1 MNTSAAVCAKV
12 TISHE
17 AHVECFHAQCI
28 ILIQFYDSL
37 NNFLNLISF
46 LFHTEIVM
54 EKIAVDILHISSPH
68 KISVRL
74 SDHREQYYHFRREL
88 EVSCTESFLNGTL
101 LSLPLETACPDQQ
114 CLVRLTSSWQRAVI
128 LQLEQVSN
136 ISIHS
141 VPPEFL
147 SKMFFLS
154 LDFKE
159 SRTLK
164 HRILG
169 KGRLILDNVIHLIF
183 SYLYKF
189 FI

>member
-1 MNTSAAVCAKV
+1 M
-12 TISHE
+12 
-17 AHVECFHAQCI
+17 
-28 ILIQFYDSL
+28 

-46 LFHTEIVM
+46 LFHTEIIM

-68 KISVRL
+68 KISVRQ

-101 LSLPLETACPDQQ
+101 LSLPLERARPDQQ
-114 CLVRLTSSWQRAVI
+114 CLVRLASSWQRAVI
-128 LQLEQVSN
+128 LHLEQVSN

-183 SYLYKF
+183 SSLYKF
-189 FI
+189 SFNL